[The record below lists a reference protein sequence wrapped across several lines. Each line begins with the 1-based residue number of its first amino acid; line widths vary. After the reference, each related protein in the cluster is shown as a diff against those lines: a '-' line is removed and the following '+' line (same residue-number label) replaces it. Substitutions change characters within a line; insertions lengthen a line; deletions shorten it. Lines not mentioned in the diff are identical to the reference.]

1 MSVLIGT
8 GFWLLM
14 GFIAYGLYQ
23 ADALRHKIIAVL
35 LLVILATGTL
45 LIAYYYLRGD
55 YLYHHGKVE
64 QDCGVIIHPA
74 KPLSLRQ
81 QRKSTTN
88 RISIQSNTHNKR
100 YQFRYIDDYYANRLS
115 FNGLK
120 KGDKVCFT
128 YVMVDGFAYGYPY
141 LLKRIDVKL
150 N

>member
-14 GFIAYGLYQ
+14 GFIAYGLHQ
-23 ADALRHKIIAVL
+23 ADALRHKIIVIL
-35 LLVILATGTL
+35 LLVIWATGTS

-64 QDCGVIIHPA
+64 QDCGIITHPN

-81 QRKSTTN
+81 QLKSTTN
-88 RISIQSNTHNKR
+88 RISIQSDTHDKR
-100 YQFRYIDDYYANRLS
+100 YHFRYIDDYYGNRLS

-120 KGDKVCFT
+120 KGDKVCFA
-128 YVMVDGFAYGYPY
+128 YVMVDEFAHGYPY
-141 LLKRIDVKL
+141 WLKNIDVKL